1 MTVDGVDGYS
11 SGSYFYGEGESLY
24 TYRVKRFAGVDKETG
39 SSLWYYNVLDDKG
52 EPTGEMKTTSNYSAG
67 DFYLCGTALPD
78 VYGGFGTSVNAFG
91 FDFSIDFTY
100 QLGGQVYD
108 GTYAGLMASPYTSSR
123 GHAMHKDLHKA
134 WSIDNPNSNIPAM
147 EFGDQYVTST
157 SDRFLTSASYLALNN
172 LNFGYTLPSKVTK
185 KIDVEKIR
193 FYLSCDNVAV
203 WSKRK
208 GLDPRQNITGDV
220 TNAYYAPIRTISGG
234 INVSF

>member
-1 MTVDGVDGYS
+1 MWYMNERDKDGKLTGNVITTKK
-11 SGSYFYGEGESLY
+11 YG
-24 TYRVKRFAGVDKETG
+24 
-39 SSLWYYNVLDDKG
+39 N
-52 EPTGEMKTTSNYSAG
+52 G

-78 VYGGFGTSVNAFG
+78 AYGGFGTSVNAYG
-91 FDFSIDFTY
+91 FDFAIDFTY

-123 GHAMHKDLHKA
+123 GRAMHKDLLNA
-134 WSIDNPNSNIPAM
+134 WMPDNKTSDIPQM
-147 EFGDQYVTST
+147 VFNDQYVTST
-157 SDRFLTSASYLALNN
+157 SDRFLTSASYLALQNI
-172 LNFGYTLPSKVTK
+172 NFGYTLPTNITK

-208 GLDPRQNITGDV
+208 GLDPRQSISGSV